1 MKDTA
6 TPLGMV
12 SFDAVIES
20 NLSEVVVAY
29 RSPGSA
35 LPYPVLEATFEGAE
49 APSVAVIES
58 GAQYSEIANGSDVE
72 ILALPTDAKSR
83 REILA
88 EWASKAA
95 KKNKQ
100 GLVPVMLLPLAACG
114 GGGGTPFSNLFH
126 VNESISGSK
135 QWIVDTDNGGIALT
149 RELADFV
156 FTPSSGSAVTIAAG
170 DVAEIKVDDVALTVD
185 ADVISGLSVIGD
197 GAVVVTN
204 IEADTDVDLGGLA
217 VPGVSATIDTTGG
230 VTFLASADLGSASV
244 TVSGDVNATTDKVA
258 FAEGADLSGVTFA
271 VEAGALLQLTSS
283 QVSAVSATDT
293 ITGSGDVRIVIEDV
307 TVGADIIERLVKV
320 DLEGGSLTFDLQDDL
335 DTLVLA
341 AGSSID
347 LGGGTLII
355 DDGTVDILTNAAD
368 FTNVGNVVVNS
379 GLTLSVSQLQQLSG
393 KVETQGEGR
402 LDVKLETPDDV
413 AALKAV
419 MANVVTEGSV
429 PQISVGVDANSTSA
443 GQLDTLIDATLAA
456 ELSAA
461 AGVNVPITNSTNVT
475 IKAGAV
481 LTIVSASDTG
491 ASNSDGVS
499 ADTTPTINIELPSEG
514 GVSSVLATDVVK
526 VYLGGTLVHTL
537 DNLSDAQASAQVTVS
552 PVVEGSNLITAA
564 YVRGETEIA
573 SNELRYILD
582 TTAPSAPTISGT
594 QGISDGIMNDADGAG
609 SFVRVNLPS
618 DAKKGDVVTLKL
630 GSSSFGTTK
639 LGASQ
644 LADGYVDF
652 LVTKTDLGADG
663 GYVFTAL
670 IEDVVGNVS
679 AASSPFSL
687 SMDTQ
692 VSAATIDAIAE
703 NDVIN
708 FGEDNS
714 VISGTNETGAT
725 VELKFGGVTKTAT
738 VAGDKWSYTLTDA
751 DIAAIGQGTGKVI
764 QVQQTDA
771 AGNLSVT
778 ATRTIAVDTTAPITL
793 TVADDGSVLSFGGTA
808 SGAINVTFD
817 AGVASFTRGTASAT
831 QTYTKDE
838 LQLLEFDFDA
848 EDSVALVL
856 DLTGSDEVGE
866 YEVKMDGVDALTIT
880 GDLGSV
886 TGVRLTLS
894 DVTVGS
900 QDETSLKIDTSGVVG
915 SNAKLTFDYPSTADN
930 AVSNNFDNDTLTLA
944 AGSVISSA
952 FSIIAVDDG
961 HVVGSGALAGGQS
974 FTMASA
980 LTVRATD
987 LAGNGSFSSLDE
999 SGSLFILID
1008 SEAEVAALEA
1018 ALKPSG
1024 TVTEELKYL
1033 GAEVVLQVVD
1043 DNSTLTYYRLDVE
1056 SGDIYSL
1063 SSAAD
1068 FPGTKVADTSVEID
1082 IAITGGSKVTL
1093 AEMAALV
1100 EPVYFPG
1107 IPTLNKLIEQL
1118 DVEVTSNDTDIA
1130 TNVTN
1135 LTNLTTLVGTI
1146 TDAADGA
1153 STVGVELNALQ
1164 AQLDG
1169 ITGKVTDYV
1178 AAQILVL
1185 DTDLQTQI
1193 DAINSNS
1200 DLIDLNSIAELKA
1213 AVEILNGLASIE
1225 GSVADSIA
1233 DAIAPL
1239 QASIDKLFAL
1249 VGPDAPVVS
1258 IDNVTGNITVS
1269 VNDSDGVTSIAIY
1282 DGSTNIID
1290 PATGED
1296 GFVLKSGSPST
1307 ANGETTY
1314 VFELVGDVQDIPLT
1328 LTVKAVDAQGA
1339 ESIAGTTV
1347 AFTAGLDAA

>member
-1 MKDTA
+1 M
-6 TPLGMV
+6 
-12 SFDAVIES
+12 IET

-35 LPYPVLEATFEGAE
+35 LPYPVLKATFEGAE

-58 GAQYSEIANGSDVE
+58 DAQYGEIANGSDVE

-88 EWASKAA
+88 EWALKAA

-817 AGVASFTRGTASAT
+817 AGVASFTRG
-831 QTYTKDE
+831 
-838 LQLLEFDFDA
+838 LR
-848 EDSVALVL
+848 VPP
-856 DLTGSDEVGE
+856 
-866 YEVKMDGVDALTIT
+866 
-880 GDLGSV
+880 
-886 TGVRLTLS
+886 RLI
-894 DVTVGS
+894 
-900 QDETSLKIDTSGVVG
+900 LKT
-915 SNAKLTFDYPSTADN
+915 N
-930 AVSNNFDNDTLTLA
+930 
-944 AGSVISSA
+944 
-952 FSIIAVDDG
+952 
-961 HVVGSGALAGGQS
+961 
-974 FTMASA
+974 
-980 LTVRATD
+980 
-987 LAGNGSFSSLDE
+987 
-999 SGSLFILID
+999 
-1008 SEAEVAALEA
+1008 
-1018 ALKPSG
+1018 
-1024 TVTEELKYL
+1024 
-1033 GAEVVLQVVD
+1033 
-1043 DNSTLTYYRLDVE
+1043 YR
-1056 SGDIYSL
+1056 
-1063 SSAAD
+1063 
-1068 FPGTKVADTSVEID
+1068 P
-1082 IAITGGSKVTL
+1082 
-1093 AEMAALV
+1093 
-1100 EPVYFPG
+1100 
-1107 IPTLNKLIEQL
+1107 
-1118 DVEVTSNDTDIA
+1118 
-1130 TNVTN
+1130 
-1135 LTNLTTLVGTI
+1135 
-1146 TDAADGA
+1146 
-1153 STVGVELNALQ
+1153 
-1164 AQLDG
+1164 
-1169 ITGKVTDYV
+1169 
-1178 AAQILVL
+1178 
-1185 DTDLQTQI
+1185 
-1193 DAINSNS
+1193 
-1200 DLIDLNSIAELKA
+1200 
-1213 AVEILNGLASIE
+1213 
-1225 GSVADSIA
+1225 
-1233 DAIAPL
+1233 
-1239 QASIDKLFAL
+1239 
-1249 VGPDAPVVS
+1249 
-1258 IDNVTGNITVS
+1258 
-1269 VNDSDGVTSIAIY
+1269 
-1282 DGSTNIID
+1282 
-1290 PATGED
+1290 
-1296 GFVLKSGSPST
+1296 
-1307 ANGETTY
+1307 
-1314 VFELVGDVQDIPLT
+1314 
-1328 LTVKAVDAQGA
+1328 
-1339 ESIAGTTV
+1339 
-1347 AFTAGLDAA
+1347 